1 MSNKLRIALIGKTGN
16 GKSSTGNMILQ
27 RKQFEC
33 AASTNG
39 VTFRIQSE
47 LGRFQNTDFKLT
59 DTPGVFDPIKSDEE
73 IVNELRK
80 VIDELHPGPHVFLIV
95 LKSTR
100 FTEEDKLSV
109 KALGD
114 IFGQEVFKHSIVVF
128 TRLDDLAADGSNLST
143 YVNTGLNENLRDL
156 LNKCNNRY
164 VGFNNR
170 IGCDSNENQQ
180 QVRELFEKIDQVTS
194 SNMDNYFRGQI
205 FEYTSQNIQTK
216 KEAIINSPNLT
227 EGEKTNKLDQIEAN
241 VNTFFTN
248 LTSIF
253 AGIRALMSMFKMLC
267 NIV

>member
-33 AASTNG
+33 AASANG

-47 LGRFQNTDFKLT
+47 FGHFQNSDFKLT
-59 DTPGVFDPIKSDEE
+59 DTPGVFDPVKSDEE
-73 IVNELRK
+73 IINELKK

-100 FTEEDKLSV
+100 FTEEDKMSV
-109 KALGD
+109 KVLGD

-128 TRLDDLAADGSNLST
+128 TRIDDLTADGSNLST
-143 YVNTGLNENLRDL
+143 YVNTSVNENLRDL

-170 IGCDSNENQQ
+170 ISYDSNENQQ
-180 QVRELFEKIDQVTS
+180 QVRELFEKIDQVINS
-194 SNMDNYFRGQI
+194 DMGNYFKGEI
-205 FEYTSQNIQTK
+205 FEYTTQNIQNR
-216 KEAIINSPNLT
+216 KEAVINSPDLT
-227 EGEKTNKLDQIEAN
+227 PSEKTNKLDQIEAN

-248 LTSIF
+248 LTGIF
-253 AGIRALMSMFKMLC
+253 AGVRALIGMFKMLC
-267 NIV
+267 NVV

>member
-1 MSNKLRIALIGKTGN
+1 MVGWLVLAGKQHKTKEP
-16 GKSSTGNMILQ
+16 GK
-27 RKQFEC
+27 
-33 AASTNG
+33 
-39 VTFRIQSE
+39 
-47 LGRFQNTDFKLT
+47 
-59 DTPGVFDPIKSDEE
+59 
-73 IVNELRK
+73 
-80 VIDELHPGPHVFLIV
+80 
-95 LKSTR
+95 
-100 FTEEDKLSV
+100 DKLSV

-227 EGEKTNKLDQIEAN
+227 EGEKSNKLDQIEAN